1 MLQLAPGAAKQI
13 NVLKKKK
20 KNGSMFHRR
29 IALSACIVFSS
40 YNVLAV
46 TSTQNLV
53 SGDLDFSLRS
63 ATHEHRDIYQAT

>member
-1 MLQLAPGAAKQI
+1 
-13 NVLKKKK
+13 
-20 KNGSMFHRR
+20 MFHRR
-29 IALSACIVFSS
+29 IALSACIVFFS